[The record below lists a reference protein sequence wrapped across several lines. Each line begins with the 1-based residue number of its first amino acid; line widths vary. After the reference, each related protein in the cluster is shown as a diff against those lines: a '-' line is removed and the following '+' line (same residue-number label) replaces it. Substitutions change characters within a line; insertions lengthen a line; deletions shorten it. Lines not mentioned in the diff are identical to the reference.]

1 MNISLLNI
9 LRTVSWDFRRD
20 MAQGYANALR
30 NAIELHIENDV
41 EKQEGFFLSKKGYT
55 SKKDHQVHGANFMD
69 KLMIGNIHRIENHLR
84 WNDEE
89 LADDDEIID
98 VVCIDGPVTR
108 DGGGCSYGSKD
119 WRDQVMYANTIPQV
133 IGHIFVVNTPGGE
146 SACRNDYDL
155 MIADCRKNNKPTVTF
170 VDGMCCSSGVNL
182 SCRTDRTIVMNPKD
196 EFGCIGSMAAF
207 WATPDGAKDIDGS
220 RYIEIVGNESPDKNG
235 WYRDAANGD
244 YEKLQALID
253 KDTNEFHQTVREN
266 RPLVEDWMLT
276 GETFKAEELMP
287 GLVDEIGDFNRAI
300 ECVQLLAAGQLPL
313 ARDAKKEEA
322 PTEPTEPTNPNEPTD
337 PDEPKMPKPEPE
349 VPEGPEDEPEVS
361 SNEGG
366 QKNEMSKLNKQQK
379 AAVSARPGATM
390 IVNNGH
396 VKEVVETPFG
406 PMAHEI
412 AKPQNHKEMTD
423 EEKKKAQ
430 QAQQAAEEPK
440 ADPNKK
446 EDEPKKNDPNE
457 NPEADPN
464 EKKPDENPEGDPDVN
479 PEENP
484 GGEEPAEEPDNE
496 PENEPEGDPDDKPD
510 DDPDDPDDDPDDP
523 KKKKEDDPDDKC
535 GGGEPKKDDN
545 DNDACDPN
553 KKSEGEGADE
563 LAHTKDALHNAES
576 LVAERDK
583 TIKAKDSKIAELQK
597 QLEEKSKD
605 NSKKLAALAERDKSI
620 KELADTVA
628 ALKKQINELSGEVK
642 ELAAEPA
649 PMIDE
654 SAGVP
659 KNNGTGVVETGPVK
673 SIVTANMDVKEIRER
688 LRKQDKE
695 LAEKR
700 RHR

>member
-41 EKQEGFFLSKKGYT
+41 EKREGFFLSKKGYT

-119 WRDQVMYANTIPQV
+119 WRDQVIYANTIPQV
-133 IGHIFVVNTPGGE
+133 IGHIFVINTPGGE
-146 SACRNDYDL
+146 AACRNDYDL

-170 VDGMCCSSGVNL
+170 VDGMDCSSGVNL

-300 ECVQLLAAGQLPL
+300 ECVQLLAAGQLPK

-322 PTEPTEPTNPNEPTD
+322 PAEPTEPTEPKEPTEPTD
-337 PDEPKMPKPEPE
+337 PDAPKVPKPEPE

-366 QKNEMSKLNKQQK
+366 QKNEMSKLNEQQK
-379 AAVSARPGATM
+379 AAVSARPGTTM

-396 VKEVVETPFG
+396 VTEVVETPFG

-446 EDEPKKNDPNE
+446 EDNPNKNDPNE

-464 EKKPDENPEGDPDVN
+464 EKKPDENPEGEPETEPNGEPSVN

-496 PENEPEGDPDDKPD
+496 PENEPEN
-510 DDPDDPDDDPDDP
+510 DPDDPDDDPDDP

-545 DNDACDPN
+545 GNDACDPN

-576 LVAERDK
+576 MLAE
-583 TIKAKDSKIAELQK
+583 KDSKIAELQK

-605 NSKKLAALAERDKSI
+605 NSKKLASLAERDKSI
-620 KELADTVA
+620 KELTDTVA
-628 ALKKQINELSGEVK
+628 ALKKQVNDLRGEVK

-649 PMIDE
+649 PMTDE

-659 KNNGTGVVETGPVK
+659 KDNGTGKAPVHQK
-673 SIVTANMDVKEIRER
+673 RITRDMTYEEIRAAKKAE
-688 LRKQDKE
+688 DKE
-695 LAEKR
+695 REARKKAGK
-700 RHR
+700 